1 MRFVLMAS
9 VLGLAACTAPSQG
22 LLNQATAACS
32 YGDRLACAQLP
43 ALNAQ
48 VQAENQQNQIATGA
62 AVGIGALV
70 GGALIAGSGRHHHGP
85 RYYHGSRYYHGP
97 GPGFGRFR

>member
-1 MRFVLMAS
+1 MRFVFMAL

-43 ALNAQ
+43 VLNAQ

-62 AVGIGALV
+62 AVGLGALV
-70 GGALIAGSGRHHHGP
+70 GGALIAGSGHRHYYGRPYYGRPFYGP
-85 RYYHGSRYYHGP
+85 R
-97 GPGFGRFR
+97 FGYFH

>member
-22 LLNQATAACS
+22 LLNQASLACS
-32 YGDRLACAQLP
+32 YGDRLACAQIP

-48 VQAENQQNQIATGA
+48 VQAETQQNQVATGV
-62 AVGIGALV
+62 AVGLGALV
-70 GGALIAGSGRHHHGP
+70 GGVLIAGSGRHYHGRP
-85 RYYHGSRYYHGP
+85 YYGYGRYY
-97 GPGFGRFR
+97 

>member
-1 MRFVLMAS
+1 MRFIIMAM
-9 VLGLAACTAPSQG
+9 VLGIAACTAPSQG
-22 LLNQATAACS
+22 LLDQAVLACS
-32 YGDRLACAQLP
+32 QGNRLACSQLP

-70 GGALIAGSGRHHHGP
+70 GGALIGGASSGP
-85 RYYHGSRYYHGP
+85 RYRHGPGFGPGFRP
-97 GPGFGRFR
+97 GPGFGPPH